1 MVDNVLLFKC
11 PSVQLCPFNSGTL
24 KSGDIPSSCHTPS
37 STETLNILPAHTQLW
52 LCFDGRPT
60 HVLFDMQG
68 PAFTPVSLQV
78 GNGTPVNLSS
88 VIETLGTMLGSI
100 IRSAVIS
107 ARLAAET
114 GAGTTAPAAA
124 AAPSGSRPPTQSP
137 GSAAPGH
144 PSAAGDAAAATLL
157 NPPVMQ
163 QLARALMHTLGPF
176 ISSQAASSSSTGGT
190 SQAGTASGPS
200 RNGPP
205 APASTTGTTATAAAV
220 GGHAS
225 GSGQSSTQLGISD
238 TLDATIGMNPSADA
252 FVGHMDAQGL
262 VDALTQAG
270 ATSVS
275 VQGPLAPPG
284 VEPTSAMPVQATA
297 QAADEVTAPGAPAAP
312 AVTEALSTE
321 NLPAAGRPTEPAA
334 PSSEAETAS
343 TAAPASGVTKPSS
356 QRKVGGLGSA
366 ALPSRDKGSK
376 KSHPRSL
383 TPGSTSPAADQ
394 PSSSRQSP
402 NTRPAPSQAQQDNV
416 KRARRGDSTLT
427 GVPLPTAGAEP
438 TAASQLP
445 NDAARSDTTTSRG
458 EGVEEIAQP
467 SRGRVQ
473 ASNAGGLDALMAGI
487 FGGGGGGGGGGAGG
501 SGAGLNM
508 NSLMQVIMGLSRC
521 TSHETPSCTDNNGTS
536 PDLGSTAMA
545 ACVGALCLLNTTMP
559 HCCKWLSAM
568 SKAGPVGLTCMP
580 FGLCLA

>member
-1 MVDNVLLFKC
+1 
-11 PSVQLCPFNSGTL
+11 
-24 KSGDIPSSCHTPS
+24 
-37 STETLNILPAHTQLW
+37 
-52 LCFDGRPT
+52 
-60 HVLFDMQG
+60 MQG

-78 GNGTPVNLSS
+78 GNGTPVDLSS
-88 VIETLGTMLGSI
+88 VIEQLGTLLGSI

-124 AAPSGSRPPTQSP
+124 SAPSGSQAPTQP
-137 GSAAPGH
+137 TGSATPGH
-144 PSAAGDAAAATLL
+144 PSAAGGSATAATLL

-176 ISSQAASSSSTGGT
+176 ISSQAASSSSAGGT

-200 RNGPP
+200 RGGPP
-205 APASTTGTTATAAAV
+205 IPAPTTGTNANAVAA

-225 GSGQSSTQLGISD
+225 GRGQSTAQLGISD
-238 TLDATIGMNPSADA
+238 SLDASIGMNPSADA

-284 VEPTSAMPVQATA
+284 VEPTSAVPVQATA
-297 QAADEVTAPGAPAAP
+297 QAADDVTAPGALAAE
-312 AVTEALSTE
+312 AAAEALSTE
-321 NLPAAGRPTEPAA
+321 HLPAAGRPTEPAA
-334 PSSEAETAS
+334 PFSQAEAAS
-343 TAAPASGVTKPSS
+343 PAAPASGVTKPSS

-402 NTRPAPSQAQQDNV
+402 NTRPAPSQPQQDNV
-416 KRARRGDSTLT
+416 KRARRGDSTLAE
-427 GVPLPTAGAEP
+427 VPPP

-445 NDAARSDTTTSRG
+445 NDAERSATTTSRG

-473 ASNAGGLDALMAGI
+473 ASSAGGLDALMAGI
-487 FGGGGGGGGGGAGG
+487 FGGGGGGAGGGGAGG
-501 SGAGLNM
+501 GGAGGGGAGLNM
-508 NSLMQVIMGLSRC
+508 NSLMQVITGISRL
-521 TSHETPSCTDNNGTS
+521 TSHERPSGTDNNIVTCA
-536 PDLGSTAMA
+536 DLESG
-545 ACVGALCLLNTTMP
+545 VQPAL
-559 HCCKWLSAM
+559 H
-568 SKAGPVGLTCMP
+568 V
-580 FGLCLA
+580 